1 MLLIPSCSI
10 AMSKKKKESFFW
22 ISYSDLMTSLFFI
35 LLALF
40 VLSSAGL
47 YMSEQATR
55 KQLEKIE
62 EIQQA
67 VNRLPKQF
75 FIEDDINKR
84 WTLREEF
91 TPHFASMDATIQA
104 SDTTKIINIGR
115 SLMSV
120 VDSLN
125 MLKSNSEYASMDV
138 KYMVVIEGMASNI
151 KYARNDELS
160 YDRALAVYYLWKRN
174 QIDFEN
180 SDCEVQISG
189 SGTRG
194 IRPYNTEYYDAVK
207 KGDPNAISKYDL
219 HEEEKNQCIII
230 QIIPKISN
238 IEK

>member
-1 MLLIPSCSI
+1 
-10 AMSKKKKESFFW
+10 MSKKKKESFFW
-22 ISYSDLMTSLFFI
+22 VSYSDLMTSLFFI
-35 LLALF
+35 MLVLF
-40 VLSSAGL
+40 VLSSTGL

-55 KQLEKIE
+55 KQLDKIE

-67 VNRLPKQF
+67 VNRLPKNF
-75 FIEDDINKR
+75 FREDSINKR

-91 TPHFASMDATIQA
+91 TPHFASMDATIPS
-104 SDTTKIINIGR
+104 SDTTQLIYIGQ

-125 MLKSNSEYASMDV
+125 MLKSNKAYASMDV

-151 KYARNDELS
+151 RYARNDELS
-160 YDRALAVYYLWKRN
+160 YNRALSVYYLWKRN
-174 QIDFEN
+174 GIDFEN

-194 IRPYNTEYYDAVK
+194 IRPYNARYYEALK
-207 KGDPNAISKYDL
+207 KGDDNAASYFNLK
-219 HEEEKNQCIII
+219 EEEKNQCIII

-238 IEK
+238 IER

>member
-1 MLLIPSCSI
+1 M
-10 AMSKKKKESFFW
+10 AKKKRENFFW

-35 LLALF
+35 MLVLF

-55 KQLEKIE
+55 EQLNKIE

-67 VNRLPKQF
+67 VNRLPKQYF
-75 FIEDDINKR
+75 AEDSINRR

-91 TPHFASMDATIQA
+91 TPHFASMDATIP
-104 SDTTKIINIGR
+104 DTDTLQLINVGK
-115 SLMSV
+115 SLKSV

-125 MLKSNSEYASMDV
+125 MLKASREYAGMDV

-151 KYARNDELS
+151 AYRYNDDLS
-160 YDRALAVYYLWKRN
+160 YQRALAVYYLWKRN
-174 QIDFEN
+174 DVDFEN
-180 SDCEVQISG
+180 SDCEVQVSG

-194 IRPYNTEYYDAVK
+194 IRPYNKDYYYAVKNEWNNPEDYYD
-207 KGDPNAISKYDL
+207 L
-219 HEEEKNQCIII
+219 EEEEKNQCIII

>member
-1 MLLIPSCSI
+1 
-10 AMSKKKKESFFW
+10 MSKKKKESFFW

-35 LLALF
+35 MLVLF
-40 VLSSAGL
+40 VLSSTGL

-55 KQLEKIE
+55 KQLDKIK
-62 EIQQA
+62 EIQEA
-67 VNRLPKQF
+67 VNRLPKEYF
-75 FIEDDINKR
+75 REDSINKR
-84 WTLREEF
+84 WTLREAF
-91 TPHFASMDATIQA
+91 TPHFASMDATIPT
-104 SDTTKIINIGR
+104 SDTSRLISIGR
-115 SLMSV
+115 SLMQV

-125 MLKSNSEYASMDV
+125 ELKSTDKYSGLDV

-151 KYARNDELS
+151 RYAKNDELS
-160 YDRALAVYYLWKRN
+160 YNRALAVYYLWKHN
-174 QIDFEN
+174 GIDFEN

-194 IRPYNTEYYDAVK
+194 IRPYNTAYYEAIK
-207 KGDPNAISKYDL
+207 SGKGEAANLYNL

>member
-1 MLLIPSCSI
+1 M
-10 AMSKKKKESFFW
+10 AKKKRENFFW

-35 LLALF
+35 MLVLF

-55 KQLEKIE
+55 EQLNKIE

-67 VNRLPKQF
+67 VNRLPKQYF
-75 FIEDDINKR
+75 TEDSINRR

-91 TPHFASMDATIQA
+91 TPHFASMDATIP
-104 SDTTKIINIGR
+104 DTDTLQLINVGK
-115 SLMSV
+115 SLKSV

-125 MLKSNSEYASMDV
+125 MLKASREYAGMDV

-151 KYARNDELS
+151 AYRYNDDLS
-160 YDRALAVYYLWKRN
+160 YQRALAVYYLWKRN
-174 QIDFEN
+174 DVDFEN
-180 SDCEVQISG
+180 SDCEVQVSG

-194 IRPYNTEYYDAVK
+194 IRPYNKDYYYAVK
-207 KGDPNAISKYDL
+207 NEWNNPEDYYNL
-219 HEEEKNQCIII
+219 EEEEKNQCIII

>member
-1 MLLIPSCSI
+1 
-10 AMSKKKKESFFW
+10 MSKKKKESFFW
-22 ISYSDLMTSLFFI
+22 VSYSDLMTSLFFI
-35 LLALF
+35 MLVLF
-40 VLSSAGL
+40 VLSSTGL

-55 KQLEKIE
+55 KQLDKIE

-67 VNRLPKQF
+67 VNRLPKNF
-75 FIEDDINKR
+75 FREDSINKR

-91 TPHFASMDATIQA
+91 TPHFASMDATILS
-104 SDTTKIINIGR
+104 SDTTQLIYIGQ

-125 MLKSNSEYASMDV
+125 MLKSNKAYASMDV

-151 KYARNDELS
+151 RYARNDELS
-160 YDRALAVYYLWKRN
+160 YNRALSVYYLWKRN
-174 QIDFEN
+174 GIDFEN

-194 IRPYNTEYYDAVK
+194 IRPYNARYYEALK
-207 KGDPNAISKYDL
+207 KGNDNAASYFNLK
-219 HEEEKNQCIII
+219 EEEKNQCIII

-238 IEK
+238 IER

>member
-1 MLLIPSCSI
+1 
-10 AMSKKKKESFFW
+10 MSKKKKESFFW
-22 ISYSDLMTSLFFI
+22 VSYSDLMTSLFFI
-35 LLALF
+35 MLVLF
-40 VLSSAGL
+40 VLSSTGL

-55 KQLEKIE
+55 KQLDKIE

-67 VNRLPKQF
+67 VNRLPKNF
-75 FIEDDINKR
+75 FREDSINKR

-91 TPHFASMDATIQA
+91 TPHFASMDATIPP
-104 SDTTKIINIGR
+104 SDTTQIIYIGQ

-125 MLKSNSEYASMDV
+125 MLKTNKAYADMHV

-151 KYARNDELS
+151 KYAYNDELS
-160 YDRALAVYYLWKRN
+160 YNRALSVYYLWKRN
-174 QIDFEN
+174 GIDFEN

-194 IRPYNTEYYDAVK
+194 IRPYNTKYYEALK
-207 KGDPNAISKYDL
+207 KGDYDADSYFDL
-219 HEEEKNQCIII
+219 KEEEKNQCIII

>member
-1 MLLIPSCSI
+1 M
-10 AMSKKKKESFFW
+10 AKKKESFFW

-35 LLALF
+35 LLVLF
-40 VLSSAGL
+40 VLSSTGL

-55 KQLEKIE
+55 KQLDKIN
-62 EIQQA
+62 EIQLA
-67 VNRLPKQF
+67 VNRLPKTYF
-75 FIEDDINKR
+75 REDSINKR

-91 TPHFASMDATIQA
+91 TPHFASMDARIPA
-104 SDTTKIINIGR
+104 SDTMQIVRIGQA
-115 SLMSV
+115 LMQV

-125 MLKSNSEYASMDV
+125 TLKSTDKYSGLDV

-151 KYARNDELS
+151 RYEKNDELS
-160 YDRALAVYYLWKRN
+160 YNRALAVYYLWKRN
-174 QIDFEN
+174 NIDFED

-194 IRPYNTEYYDAVK
+194 IRPYNTAYYDAVK
-207 KGDPNAISKYDL
+207 KGRSDAISLYRL